1 MRYNLVVVKFR
12 WSRKLTTVSYVS
24 LGCPKA
30 LVDSEHIVTALA
42 DEDFSVVGEEESAG
56 VVVVNTCGFI
66 NQAKE
71 ESYAAIEAAID
82 NDQEVVVTGCL
93 GTEKENL
100 RERFPSLRFVS
111 GPGQTTEVVNA
122 VKHLSQKG
130 GVPVRKDRP
139 YGAESGN
146 RVLLTP
152 DHYAYLK
159 IAEGCNH
166 QCTFCVIPRMRGPL
180 ESRGT
185 RDILAEAEALVKNG
199 VKELMLIAQDLSA
212 YGLDNHYGANSKE
225 QSGLREDIFYLCN
238 ELSSMLPWI
247 RLHYVYPY
255 PHVDK
260 LVSLMADSKILP
272 YLDMPLQ
279 HASSRILKAMKRP
292 ASREKTL
299 NRIHRWRELL
309 PDLSIRSNFI
319 VGFPGETD
327 EDLNS
332 LLEFLDEAKLDRVG
346 CFTYSEVSGAK
357 ANDYPGKIPE
367 RDKLDRQD
375 LVYEHQASISQE
387 RLQRHLGKTLS
398 VIIDGDIEGE
408 TVGRTVYDAPEI
420 DGLVYVES
428 AQNLNAGDLVSVKID
443 ECGDHDLYGE
453 YVGHKV
459 GIR

>member
-1 MRYNLVVVKFR
+1 M
-12 WSRKLTTVSYVS
+12 TTVSYVS

-42 DEDFSVVGEEESAG
+42 DEEFSVVGEHESAG

-66 NQAKE
+66 NQAKA
-71 ESYAAIEAAID
+71 ESYAAIEAAIE

-93 GTEKENL
+93 GVEKESL
-100 RERFPSLRFVS
+100 QDRFPSLRFVS

-130 GVPVRKDRP
+130 VASLLNDRP
-139 YGAESGN
+139 YGSESGN

-166 QCTFCVIPRMRGPL
+166 KCTFCVIPNMRGPL
-180 ESRGT
+180 ESRGV
-185 RDILAEAEALVKNG
+185 RDILSEAEALAKNG

-212 YGLDNHYGANSKE
+212 YGLDNHYGANSNE
-225 QSGLREDIFYLCN
+225 QAGLREDIFLLCD
-238 ELSSMLPWI
+238 ELSSILPWV

-260 LVSLMADSKILP
+260 LISLMADNKILP

-279 HASSRILKAMKRP
+279 HASPDVLKAMKRP
-292 ASREKTL
+292 ASSEKTL
-299 NRIHRWRELL
+299 NRIRKWRELL

-327 EDLNS
+327 EDVVL
-332 LLEFLDEAKLDRVG
+332 LLEFLEEAKLDRVG
-346 CFTYSEVSGAK
+346 CFTYSQVSGAK
-357 ANDYPGKIPE
+357 ANDFQDQIPE

-375 LVYEHQASISQE
+375 LVYEHQASISQD
-387 RLQRHLGKTLS
+387 RLQRHVGKTLN
-398 VIIDGDIEGE
+398 VMIDGDIDGE
-408 TVGRTVYDAPEI
+408 TVGRTIYDAPEI
-420 DGLVYVES
+420 DGLFYIRNAE
-428 AQNLNAGDLVSVKID
+428 NLNAGDLIFARVD
-443 ECGDHDLYGE
+443 HCDDHDLFGE
-453 YVGHKV
+453 YVGHQV
-459 GIR
+459 GLR